1 MIFSSTLPHL
11 LYIKPVLNTAKCT
24 LGLISVYDSEN
35 FNQALT
41 SQVPMMPHI
50 KNKVSPEATQV
61 GESVNC
67 ELVWVFLPILLFLFF
82 HKRPVLSG
90 RTRKTAYVF
99 SYPRLL
105 WPIYTVRVFL
115 CRTEL

>member
-82 HKRPVLSG
+82 IKD
-90 RTRKTAYVF
+90 RTLRKDPEDGLCF
-99 SYPRLL
+99 LL
-105 WPIYTVRVFL
+105 PAPTLTHLHR
-115 CRTEL
+115 